1 MGDSPDRRAMIT
13 RLCWWLAEVLCRTL
27 QPDERE
33 AVLGDLAERG
43 ELGMQALRDV
53 LGLVIRRQ
61 AAMWTDWRPWLTLVA
76 VIVPL
81 AMLLS
86 LASRQVADES
96 AVYTWLYVNNWKRT
110 ILGNAGF
117 WFVAAESAGFLL
129 TAYFKLV
136 CWAWTAGLVLG
147 FISRRMQLR
156 MNGVLLCLTLLF
168 AEFVAAPRYL
178 AYWRNAFSLYP
189 RRSVHVPPFHAPT
202 FAQTFY
208 HQALFPVLVQAVLVA
223 VPAMWAM
230 LEGAKAEKLD
240 PTLRT
245 ALWTLAVLTV
255 AAILTQ
261 TPGLGFFLWA
271 FSSSKSW
278 HSWQILLPR
287 VVVYWPVAYI
297 VSCAVARRRQERLAA
312 V

>member
-1 MGDSPDRRAMIT
+1 MIA
-13 RLCWWLAEVLCRTL
+13 RLCWRLVEVLCRTL
-27 QPDERE
+27 QPEERE
-33 AVLGDLAERG
+33 AVLGDLAEG
-43 ELGMQALRDV
+43 CEPSVQALRDV

-61 AAMWTDWRPWLTLVA
+61 AALWIDWRPWITLVA

-81 AMLLS
+81 AMMLS
-86 LASRQVADES
+86 LASRPLADES
-96 AVYTWLYVNNWKRT
+96 AVYTWLYVNNWKWT

-117 WFVAAESAGFLL
+117 WFVATESAGFLL
-129 TAYFKLV
+129 TRYFRLV
-136 CWAWTAGLVLG
+136 CWAWTAGFVLG
-147 FISRRMQLR
+147 FISRKRQLR
-156 MNGVLLCLTLLF
+156 MNGILLCLTLLF

-189 RRSVHVPPFHAPT
+189 RRAVNVPPFHAPT
-202 FAQTFY
+202 FTQTFY
-208 HQALFPVLVQAVLVA
+208 HQALFPLLVQAVLVA
-223 VPAMWAM
+223 VPALWAM
-230 LEGAKAEKLD
+230 LEGAKAEKLN

-261 TPGLGFFLWA
+261 TPGLSFFLWA
-271 FSSSKSW
+271 FSSAKSW
-278 HSWQILLPR
+278 HTWQILLPR

-297 VSCAVARRRQERLAA
+297 VSSAVARRRQERLAA